1 MMLTQAVASTVVGSA
16 NRLDCRPVGANDTGH
31 IEMSTTE
38 VDRRVEATTIN
49 DRIWSVS
56 TIGS

>member
-1 MMLTQAVASTVVGSA
+1 VVGSA
-16 NRLDCRPVGANDTGH
+16 NRLDCRHVGANDTSH
-31 IEMSTTE
+31 IETSTNE
-38 VDRRVEATTIN
+38 VDRCVEATTIN